1 MTLPPSSI
9 LDIEALSRLFDR
21 TTNSYK
27 YLFFLGLMDELR
39 QRQFDA
45 ATPIPLKDVVV
56 EMLAR
61 AWRAHHTHQLKFG
74 SQDQIAEKLKEL
86 DDALPKSLFRVRDVS
101 PTDLK
106 GMIQGRVADS
116 TVELLRYVPFRLIRP
131 FFEEELRGA
140 KDAQV
145 NQKILVLSQD
155 EFETRKPLYTFSDD
169 QQAGASLLPSA
180 IVLHSDWATYLQ
192 ENDAQIQQWAFDA
205 WVEYMEQC
213 NPGVDHIASKLPLT
227 LLILTLHSGG
237 LNWHRHLAHVLS
249 LFDANIAS

>member
-1 MTLPPSSI
+1 MTLPPSPT

-74 SQDQIAEKLKEL
+74 VQDQIAEKLKEL
-86 DDALPKSLFRVRDVS
+86 DNALPKSLFRVRDVS

-155 EFETRKPLYTFSDD
+155 KFETRKPLYTFTDD
-169 QQAGASLLPSA
+169 QQA
-180 IVLHSDWATYLQ
+180 IFLHPDWTAYLQ
-192 ENDAQIQQWAFDA
+192 ENDAQIQQWAFDT
-205 WVEYMEQC
+205 WVEYMERC

-227 LLILTLHSGG
+227 LLILTLHSDG
-237 LNWHRHLAHVLS
+237 LN
-249 LFDANIAS
+249 

>member
-1 MTLPPSSI
+1 MTLPPSPT

-45 ATPIPLKDVVV
+45 ASPIPLKDVVV

-74 SQDQIAEKLKEL
+74 AQDQIAEKLKEL

-155 EFETRKPLYTFSDD
+155 EFETRKPLYTFTDD
-169 QQAGASLLPSA
+169 QQE
-180 IVLHSDWATYLQ
+180 IVLHLDWATYLQ
-192 ENDAQIQQWAFDA
+192 ENDTQIQQWAFDA
-205 WVEYMEQC
+205 WVEYMERC

-227 LLILTLHSGG
+227 LLLLTLHSGG

-249 LFDANIAS
+249 LFDSNIAS

>member
-1 MTLPPSSI
+1 MTLPPSPT

-74 SQDQIAEKLKEL
+74 AQDQIAEKLKEL

-155 EFETRKPLYTFSDD
+155 EFETRKPLYTFTDD
-169 QQAGASLLPSA
+169 QQAIA
-180 IVLHSDWATYLQ
+180 LHPDWATYLQ
-192 ENDAQIQQWAFDA
+192 ENDTQIQQWAFDA
-205 WVEYMEQC
+205 WVEYMERC

-227 LLILTLHSGG
+227 LLLLTLHSGG

-249 LFDANIAS
+249 LFDSNIAS

>member
-1 MTLPPSSI
+1 MPPPSPN
-9 LDIEALSRLFDR
+9 LDIEAFGRLFNR

-27 YLFFLGLMDELR
+27 YLFFLGLLNVL
-39 QRQFDA
+39 QQHQFDVT
-45 ATPIPLKDVVV
+45 TPIPLKDVVV

-74 SQDQIAEKLKEL
+74 SQDQIVEKLKEL
-86 DDALPKSLFRVRDVS
+86 DDALPTSLFRVREAS
-101 PTDLK
+101 PSDLR

-131 FFEEELRGA
+131 FFEDELRGA

-145 NQKILVLSQD
+145 NQKIMVLSQD
-155 EFETRKPLYTFSDD
+155 EFETRKPLYTFTDD
-169 QQAGASLLPSA
+169 QQA
-180 IVLHSDWATYLQ
+180 IVLHPNWATYLQ
-192 ENDAQIQQWAFDA
+192 QNDAQIQQWAFDA
-205 WVEYMEQC
+205 WVEYMERC

-249 LFDANIAS
+249 LFDLGQVS

>member
-1 MTLPPSSI
+1 
-9 LDIEALSRLFDR
+9 
-21 TTNSYK
+21 
-27 YLFFLGLMDELR
+27 MDELR

-45 ATPIPLKDVVV
+45 ASPIPLKDVVV

-74 SQDQIAEKLKEL
+74 AQDQIVEKLREL

-131 FFEEELRGA
+131 FFEEELRGT

-145 NQKILVLSQD
+145 NQKILVLSQED
-155 EFETRKPLYTFSDD
+155 FETCKPLYTFTDD
-169 QQAGASLLPSA
+169 QQAIA
-180 IVLHSDWATYLQ
+180 LHPDWATYLQ
-192 ENDAQIQQWAFDA
+192 EKDAQIQQWAFDA
-205 WVEYMEQC
+205 WVEYMERC
-213 NPGVDHIASKLPLT
+213 NPAVDHIASKLPLT

-249 LFDANIAS
+249 LFDSNIAS

>member
-1 MTLPPSSI
+1 MTLPPSPI

-45 ATPIPLKDVVV
+45 AMPIPLKDVVV

-61 AWRAHHTHQLKFG
+61 AWRAYHTHQLKFG

-86 DDALPKSLFRVRDVS
+86 DDTLPKSLFRVRDVS

-131 FFEEELRGA
+131 FFEEELRRA

-155 EFETRKPLYTFSDD
+155 EFETRKPLYTFTDD
-169 QQAGASLLPSA
+169 QQAIA
-180 IVLHSDWATYLQ
+180 LHPDWATYLQ
-192 ENDAQIQQWAFDA
+192 ENDAQIQQWAFDG
-205 WVEYMEQC
+205 WVEYMERC
-213 NPGVDHIASKLPLT
+213 NPGVDYIASKLPLT

-237 LNWHRHLAHVLS
+237 LNWQRHLAHVLS
-249 LFDANIAS
+249 LFNSNVAS

>member
-1 MTLPPSSI
+1 MTLPPSPT

-45 ATPIPLKDVVV
+45 ASPIPLKDVVV

-74 SQDQIAEKLKEL
+74 AQDQITKKLKEL

-140 KDAQV
+140 KNAQV

-155 EFETRKPLYTFSDD
+155 EFETRKPLYTFADD
-169 QQAGASLLPSA
+169 QQA
-180 IVLHSDWATYLQ
+180 IVLHPDWAAYLQ

-205 WVEYMEQC
+205 WVEYMERC

-227 LLILTLHSGG
+227 LLFLTLHSGG
-237 LNWHRHLAHVLS
+237 LNWHHHLAHALS
-249 LFDANIAS
+249 LFDSNIAS